1 MKKIT
6 LFLALLLTSVV
17 TTQAQKYGHLNF
29 GTLLSVMPETDAA
42 DKELETLQKGLVA
55 KGEEMAKAFQAKY
68 LKAVEEVQ
76 GGGLS
81 PLQQQQKQEELQKEQ
96 AAIGKYEQEIS
107 QQLEAKRGELLKPIV
122 EKARKAIDEVAK
134 AGGYLMVFDSSVF
147 NSILF
152 AQPADDLMPA
162 VKAKLG
168 IKE

>member
-6 LFLALLLTSVV
+6 LLVALLIAGISFA
-17 TTQAQKYGHLNF
+17 QAQKYGHLNF

-42 DKELETLQKGLVA
+42 DKELETLQKQLVA

-76 GGGLS
+76 AGGLS

-96 AAIGKYEQEIS
+96 AAIAKYEQDIA
-107 QQLEAKRGELLKPIV
+107 QQLEAKRAELLKPIV
-122 EKARKAIDEVAK
+122 EKARKAINEVSK

-147 NSILF
+147 NAILF

-162 VKAKLG
+162 VKTKLG